1 MDQREWG
8 RLRETVVRRT
18 RATGA
23 SREDAE
29 DAAHDALVAA
39 IGTAQRPDSD
49 VAWLSTVARRR
60 EVDRVRRRVREQRVA
75 AVRPAD
81 RDPTAVGPEESVV
94 ERAHASWLAASLGEL
109 PSTTREVVDA
119 VGSGMAPADVAHSM
133 NLSPRSVESHLT
145 RARRHLRRLGAL
157 GIPLGIPLGALLNWA
172 LRRQPGSRSAPAAV
186 AFAVPVLA
194 TAVALLPSSVPI
206 DTAPVAPPPPPAV
219 PMAPMVPVVP
229 APAAP
234 EPMPAPPAVSPSIG
248 VPDPR
253 VPLPA
258 APAEPGADTGSPDGA
273 ADDGGRPV
281 AGGDGDGSPPAGDAP
296 SGRTVPASEC
306 PGLVGKLG
314 CTVGDLV
321 GGAVDAVPPAVASGR
336 GR

>member
-8 RLRETVVRRT
+8 RLRETVVWRT

-39 IGTAQRPDSD
+39 IDTAQRPDSD

-60 EVDRVRRRVREQRVA
+60 EVDRVRRRVREQRGA

-81 RDPTAVGPEESVV
+81 PDPTAVGPEESVV

-119 VGSGMAPADVAHSM
+119 VGSGMAPADVARSM

-157 GIPLGIPLGALLNWA
+157 GIPLGALLGWA
-172 LRRQPGSRSAPAAV
+172 LRRQSGSGPAPAAV

-194 TAVALLPSSVPI
+194 AAVALLPSSVPI
-206 DTAPVAPPPPPAV
+206 DTAPPAPPPARA
-219 PMAPMVPVVP
+219 APMVPVVP

-234 EPMPAPPAVSPSIG
+234 EPMPAPPAVPPSIG

-258 APAEPGADTGSPDGA
+258 APAGPDRDTGSPDRAVDGG
-273 ADDGGRPV
+273 GGRPV
-281 AGGDGDGSPPAGDAP
+281 PGAAGDGGPPTRDAP
-296 SGRTVPASEC
+296 SGRAAPVSEC
-306 PGLVGKLG
+306 PGLLGQLG
-314 CTVGDLV
+314 CTVGDLI
-321 GGAVDAVPPAVASGR
+321 GGAVDTLPPAVAAGR

>member
-8 RLRETVVRRT
+8 RLRETVVWRT

-39 IGTAQRPDSD
+39 IGAPQRPDSD

-60 EVDRVRRRVREQRVA
+60 QADRVRRRVREQRLA

-81 RDPTAVGPEESVV
+81 LDPTTVGPEESVV

-119 VGSGMAPADVAHSM
+119 VGSGMAPAEVARSM
-133 NLSPRSVESHLT
+133 NLSPRSIESHLT

-157 GIPLGIPLGALLNWA
+157 GIPLGALLGWA
-172 LRRQPGSRSAPAAV
+172 LRHQPGFRSAPVAV
-186 AFAVPVLA
+186 AFAVPVLV
-194 TAVALLPSSVPI
+194 TAVALLPSSVPV
-206 DTAPVAPPPPPAV
+206 DTAPETPPPAAA
-219 PMAPMVPVVP
+219 APMMPVSP
-229 APAAP
+229 APAPP
-234 EPMPAPPAVSPSIG
+234 EPMPAPPAVPPSIG
-248 VPDPR
+248 APDPR
-253 VPLPA
+253 VALPAGPVARGDDAGRPDRATAEAGVEPGSGADGADGVSAPADGAPTGRSAPESACPGLLAQLGCAVGGLVDGVMEVLPPAA
-258 APAEPGADTGSPDGA
+258 APA
-273 ADDGGRPV
+273 
-281 AGGDGDGSPPAGDAP
+281 
-296 SGRTVPASEC
+296 
-306 PGLVGKLG
+306 
-314 CTVGDLV
+314 
-321 GGAVDAVPPAVASGR
+321 R